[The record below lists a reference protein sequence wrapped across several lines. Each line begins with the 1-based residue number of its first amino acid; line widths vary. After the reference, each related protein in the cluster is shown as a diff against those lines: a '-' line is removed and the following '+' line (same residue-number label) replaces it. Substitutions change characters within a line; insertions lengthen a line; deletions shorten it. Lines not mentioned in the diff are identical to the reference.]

1 MNFHP
6 SVVEEIKASAQA
18 ELDRLADLYKQAG
31 EQFNQSIGKV
41 GEKRNFK
48 IAMAIFEQ
56 METTKNAYRALGITG
71 AVGVHYISIKAGA

>member
-6 SVVEEIKASAQA
+6 AVVEEIKASAQA

-41 GEKRNFK
+41 GEKQNFK
-48 IAMAIFEQ
+48 IAMGIFEQ

-71 AVGVHYISIKAGA
+71 AVGVHYINIKAGA